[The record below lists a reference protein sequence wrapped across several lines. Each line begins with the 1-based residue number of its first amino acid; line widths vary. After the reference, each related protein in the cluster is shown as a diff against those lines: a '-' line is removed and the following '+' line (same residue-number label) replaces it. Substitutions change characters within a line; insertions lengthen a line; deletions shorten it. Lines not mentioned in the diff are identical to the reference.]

1 MGHCSIWNKYCTN
14 CLDLT
19 KWNHRILMID
29 GLFVT
34 IWAQDFQIWSTVG
47 IIIVE
52 HRCLV
57 RAQILTLFGL
67 LSLSV
72 NQSQNYKEYHTELIK
87 SMFLLYRFLIS
98 CICLYYFVYGI
109 LIVWTAYYLSTNF
122 IFFKKGFCCL
132 LLVCIVMLC
141 INHMLQCWIVGKNN
155 EYKSTWK

>member
-1 MGHCSIWNKYCTN
+1 VGHCAIWNKYCNN
-14 CLDLT
+14 CQDLT
-19 KWNHRILMID
+19 KWNHRFLMID

-34 IWAQDFQIWSTVG
+34 IWAQDFQIWSTTE

-52 HRCLV
+52 RQRLV
-57 RAQILTLFGL
+57 QAQILSLVVL

-72 NQSQNYKEYHTELIK
+72 HQSQNCKEYHTEFIK
-87 SMFLLYRFLIS
+87 FMFLLYRFLLL

-132 LLVCIVMLC
+132 LVVCIMMLC

-155 EYKSTWK
+155 ECKSTWK